1 VSVAFVIV
9 GSALAVV
16 GVGLLSPA
24 AMLVVAGGG
33 LVAWGLLRED
43 GAA

>member
-1 VSVAFVIV
+1 MAFVIV
-9 GSALAVV
+9 GSALTVV
-16 GVGLLSPA
+16 GVALVSPA
-24 AMLVVAGGG
+24 ALLVVAGGG